1 MTGMT
6 SVRFPGIG
14 TDFNNF
20 RGAKLTQLV
29 CNEDRVIKKDFVIY
43 LQGLRCLLLC
53 CKMIFKKFDDLC
65 ANENG
70 MVIKDPH
77 FS

>member
-43 LQGLRCLLLC
+43 LQGLRCSLLC
-53 CKMIFKKFDDLC
+53 CKM
-65 ANENG
+65 
-70 MVIKDPH
+70 
-77 FS
+77 

>member
-1 MTGMT
+1 MHERLCSPVSLNCVLMQNML
-6 SVRFPGIG
+6 S
-14 TDFNNF
+14 
-20 RGAKLTQLV
+20 TQLV
-29 CNEDRVIKKDFVIY
+29 CNEDRVIKKDFVIS

-70 MVIKDPH
+70 TVMKDPY

>member
-1 MTGMT
+1 MT
-6 SVRFPGIG
+6 SVRFPDIG

-20 RGAKLTQLV
+20 RGAKLAQLV
-29 CNEDRVIKKDFVIY
+29 CNEDKVIKKDFVIS
-43 LQGLRCLLLC
+43 LQSLRCWLLC
-53 CKMIFKKFDDLC
+53 RKMIFEKFDDLC

-70 MVIKDPH
+70 TIMKDPY